1 MDKKKMKG
9 DKCNFLLLFSSF
21 IVHIVYKAFYFVD
34 NTYALKSL
42 LFLYIFKNDFLMQVA
57 LKGTYLFGM
66 MPPLFY
72 VIFAYHYPYKFWNY
86 TQFLINIVFITP
98 IILGILFLW
107 GILNLQEAF
116 IQNGVLQQI
125 VHFNSFLIFSIYFFG
140 YILWGLIILIIIF
153 YTFFVSKMCVYF
165 LQFDKKIANMYSVS
179 GINSVNDEINIESYM
194 FKLGTAQQV
203 IGKSLDN

>member
-1 MDKKKMKG
+1 M
-9 DKCNFLLLFSSF
+9 
-21 IVHIVYKAFYFVD
+21 A
-34 NTYALKSL
+34 
-42 LFLYIFKNDFLMQVA
+42 FLYIFKNDFLMQVA
-57 LKGTYLFGM
+57 LKCTYLFGM

-125 VHFNSFLIFSIYFFG
+125 VHFNSFLIISTISTFIVVGIVS
-140 YILWGLIILIIIF
+140 IILPLFNNWSYDWLGPILPLIHFLVAGYLLF
-153 YTFFVSKMCVYF
+153 YK
-165 LQFDKKIANMYSVS
+165 
-179 GINSVNDEINIESYM
+179 VNKN
-194 FKLGTAQQV
+194 
-203 IGKSLDN
+203 

>member
-1 MDKKKMKG
+1 M
-9 DKCNFLLLFSSF
+9 
-21 IVHIVYKAFYFVD
+21 A
-34 NTYALKSL
+34 
-42 LFLYIFKNDFLMQVA
+42 FLYIFKNDFLMQVA
-57 LKGTYLFGM
+57 LKCTYLFGM

-140 YILWGLIILIIIF
+140 YILWGLIILIIKIRRDTGF
-153 YTFFVSKMCVYF
+153 YRGRISYLIIATISTFIVVGIVSIILPLFNNWSYDWLGPILPLIHF
-165 LQFDKKIANMYSVS
+165 LVAGYLLFYK
-179 GINSVNDEINIESYM
+179 VNKN
-194 FKLGTAQQV
+194 
-203 IGKSLDN
+203 